1 MNILLVFGETI
12 KEIRAQKGFS
22 QSSFAEKIGIDRAY
36 YASIE
41 AGKHSASL
49 EKIVD
54 IANGLGISLSELF
67 QKIESK

>member
-1 MNILLVFGETI
+1 MNILLAFGETI
-12 KEIRAQKGFS
+12 KEIRTQKGYS

-41 AGKHSASL
+41 IGKHSVSL

-54 IANGLGISLSELF
+54 IANGLGITLSELF
-67 QKIESK
+67 QKIENE